1 MLFLFSAHKIPRNY
15 SILEVGKKNRHN
27 AVLFDQYCKKKN
39 IIKGKR
45 DDEEH
50 LMTHQSIPY
59 DDKKKFKKHKTFNLP
74 VHAYRS
80 QLYCV
85 KK

>member
-15 SILEVGKKNRHN
+15 SILEVGKKKTDTMLCYLISIAKN
-27 AVLFDQYCKKKN
+27 N

-45 DDEEH
+45 DDQEH

-59 DDKKKFKKHKTFNLP
+59 DDKKIQEAQNI
-74 VHAYRS
+74 
-80 QLYCV
+80 
-85 KK
+85 

>member
-1 MLFLFSAHKIPRNY
+1 MLCYLI
-15 SILEVGKKNRHN
+15 SI
-27 AVLFDQYCKKKN
+27 AKKKN

-59 DDKKKFKKHKTFNLP
+59 DDKKKKIQEAQNI
-74 VHAYRS
+74 
-80 QLYCV
+80 
-85 KK
+85 

>member
-1 MLFLFSAHKIPRNY
+1 MLSALFVFFFCTQEEKKYKIPRNY
-15 SILEVGKKNRHN
+15 SILEVGKKTDTMLCYLISI
-27 AVLFDQYCKKKN
+27 AKK

-59 DDKKKFKKHKTFNLP
+59 DDKKIQEAQNI
-74 VHAYRS
+74 
-80 QLYCV
+80 
-85 KK
+85 